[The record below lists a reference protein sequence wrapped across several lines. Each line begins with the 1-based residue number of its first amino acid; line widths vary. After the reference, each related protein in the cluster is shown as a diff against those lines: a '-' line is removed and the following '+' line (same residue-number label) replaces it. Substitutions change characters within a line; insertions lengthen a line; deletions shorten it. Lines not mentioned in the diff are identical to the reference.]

1 MSTPRRGLGRGLASL
16 LGETAVPTAS
26 VNEVVREIPVAAI
39 VPNPFQPRK
48 SFEAKALDELKTSIA
63 EYGVLVPIIV
73 RRVIPSGVEGRGD
86 GYELIAGERR
96 WRACA
101 ALLRPTIPAIVRASD
116 DRQTLEFAIVE
127 NLQRENLNPLEEAA
141 GFQYLIDEYDLTQE
155 ELARRL
161 GKSRPAVANT
171 LRLLALPDAI
181 KAMLVDGRLSAGHAR
196 ALLAA
201 PEASR
206 VTLAERAVGEGLT
219 VRALERLTVTATA
232 PRQRSAPYLRA
243 LSAEER
249 DFESRLREKLGAH
262 VAIVRYARGGRI
274 ELRFNDDE
282 ELARLGDL
290 LLGEFS

>member
-1 MSTPRRGLGRGLASL
+1 MSAPKRGLGRGLAAL
-16 LGETAVPTAS
+16 LGESPVPVAS
-26 VNEVVREIPVAAI
+26 AEVVREIPVTEI
-39 VPNPFQPRK
+39 TPNPFQPRQT
-48 SFEAKALDELKTSIA
+48 FDAATLEELKSSIA

-73 RRVIPSGVEGRGD
+73 RRRGD

-101 ALLRPTIPAIVRASD
+101 ALRRPTIPAIVRASD

-141 GFQYLIDEYDLTQE
+141 GFQYLIDEYELTQE

-171 LRLLALPDAI
+171 LRLLGLADSI
-181 KAMLVDGRLSAGHAR
+181 KLMLVDGRLSAGHAR

-201 PEASR
+201 PEENRAALAQR
-206 VTLAERAVGEGLT
+206 VVNEGLT
-219 VRALERLTVTATA
+219 VRALERLTSAA
-232 PRQRSAPYLRA
+232 PQPKSVSTRS

-249 DFESRLREKLGAH
+249 DFEARLRERFGTQ
-262 VAIVRYARGGRI
+262 VSIVRHARGGRI
-274 ELRFNDDE
+274 ELRFTSDDE
-282 ELARLGDL
+282 LVRLGDL
-290 LLGEFS
+290 LLHDEVPD